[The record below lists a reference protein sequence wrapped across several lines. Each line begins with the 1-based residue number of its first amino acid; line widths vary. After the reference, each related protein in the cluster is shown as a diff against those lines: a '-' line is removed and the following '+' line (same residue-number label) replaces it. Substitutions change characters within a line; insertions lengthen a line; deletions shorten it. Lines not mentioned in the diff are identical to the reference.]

1 MGELQPSLASHTEFV
16 ICDCAIEVTFE
27 EARAHLGLCTQRH
40 WSAPAIARTTPCL
53 LGMFSLVV
61 LMAHA
66 LHPHRLPTRQT
77 AWYSKAEPTFVDALA
92 AVRRHL
98 WAQWNSPTPLAPLG
112 SVNSSEEL
120 LDTLID
126 VACYA
131 A

>member
-1 MGELQPSLASHTEFV
+1 VLILASPPSGNGVLLPSLGPPL
-16 ICDCAIEVTFE
+16 
-27 EARAHLGLCTQRH
+27 AR
-40 WSAPAIARTTPCL
+40 

-66 LHPHRLPTRQT
+66 LHPDHLPTRQT

-98 WAQWNSPTPLAPLG
+98 WAQLNSPTPPAPVG

-120 LDTLID
+120 FDTLIE